1 VPAQGAGRSSQLPVP
16 ASCVTLVRL
25 AWLARLDARAA
36 KWPLPIRLVYL
47 GVKWYLVLA
56 GAIIA
61 IAYYFRLSGFAH
73 LR

>member
-1 VPAQGAGRSSQLPVP
+1 
-16 ASCVTLVRL
+16 L